1 MNYFICNS
9 VYFREINGEY
19 LAFSCQSKETLI
31 LHFLAFEVLN
41 ILKNRSLDFD
51 NLVLLLLKKS
61 KDMTEKE
68 LREFL
73 RSTLESFCE
82 LGFVEGCKA

>member
-1 MNYFICNS
+1 MNYSLNNA
-9 VYFREINGEY
+9 VYFRAIKGEY
-19 LAFSCQSKETLI
+19 LAFSSQSKETLI

-41 ILKNRSLDFD
+41 VLKNRSLDFD

-61 KDMTEKE
+61 KSMTEKE

-82 LGFVEGCKA
+82 LGFVEGCEA